1 MAADTILLKI
11 VAKRSIDV
19 QNTCAQSA
27 GTVKKKLVPFPLKAE
42 FVWAVKIRETI
53 YTFIFNKMYMRVL
66 HFYLDKM

>member
-1 MAADTILLKI
+1 MVAAADTILLKI

-42 FVWAVKIRETI
+42 FV
-53 YTFIFNKMYMRVL
+53 
-66 HFYLDKM
+66 